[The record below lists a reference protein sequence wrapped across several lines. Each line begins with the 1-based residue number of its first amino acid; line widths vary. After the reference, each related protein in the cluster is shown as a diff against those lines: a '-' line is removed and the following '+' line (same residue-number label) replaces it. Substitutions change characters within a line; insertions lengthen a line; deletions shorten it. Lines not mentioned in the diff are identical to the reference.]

1 MQPALPPPPLPLRD
15 LGTGRLPGG
24 VQPGFFPPPMPPF
37 PPPPAPVP
45 VPPAPVPCPPPPM
58 PPIYRLPGQEQPWA
72 TKADVERE
80 LGTVREKVRHAL
92 DLIGDEPPACV
103 NDVVARQERIINTL
117 KEIVA

>member
-1 MQPALPPPPLPLRD
+1 MNGAGGTITRLRDGATAPAVAGRFSPPPYFPPPPRPLPPPP
-15 LGTGRLPGG
+15 
-24 VQPGFFPPPMPPF
+24 
-37 PPPPAPVP
+37 AIPVP
-45 VPPAPVPCPPPPM
+45 VAGPPLQPILRFPAP
-58 PPIYRLPGQEQPWA
+58 EQPWA

-92 DLIGDEPPACV
+92 DLIGNEPPTCV

>member
-1 MQPALPPPPLPLRD
+1 MNGAGGTITRLRDGRQAPAVAGAFLPPPA
-15 LGTGRLPGG
+15 
-24 VQPGFFPPPMPPF
+24 FPPYVPPAP

-45 VPPAPVPCPPPPM
+45 VAGPPLQPILRFPAP
-58 PPIYRLPGQEQPWA
+58 EQPWA

-80 LGTVREKVRHAL
+80 LETVREKARHAL
-92 DLIGDEPPACV
+92 DLIGDEPPTCV